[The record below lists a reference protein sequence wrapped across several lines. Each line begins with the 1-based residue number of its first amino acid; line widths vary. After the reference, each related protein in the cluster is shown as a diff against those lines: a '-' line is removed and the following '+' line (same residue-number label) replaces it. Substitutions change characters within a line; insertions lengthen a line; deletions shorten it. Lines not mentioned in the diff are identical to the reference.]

1 MVRSTW
7 TSCLFVLLLG
17 VIVIVPVALEG
28 ADLKD
33 GLYAEME
40 TSKGTITIQLYYKR
54 APLTV
59 ANFVGLA
66 EGTKESN
73 KDAGV
78 PFYDGLTFHRVI
90 QNFMIQGGDPSG
102 NGTGGPGYD
111 FPDEFH
117 PELRHSGPGV
127 LSMANS
133 GPNTNGSQFFITHK
147 ETPWLNDKHS
157 VFGQVVTGQ
166 DVVDAIEQGDQI
178 LHVKIIRKGKDVEA
192 FKADEETFQK
202 LMKERRDKAKKK
214 EEEARLGME
223 KEIKE
228 RWPNAVTTE
237 SGLRYV
243 VLEEGS
249 GESPSKGT
257 EVTAHYTGY
266 LMDGTKFDSSV
277 DRGKPFVFPVGMG
290 RVIKGWDEA
299 FLDMKAGEKRTLI
312 IPYELGYGERGYPPV
327 IPPKATLIF
336 DVELISF

>member
-1 MVRSTW
+1 MMRSRW
-7 TSCLFVLLLG
+7 ICGFIGLLIG
-17 VIVIVPVALEG
+17 VIAIAPDALEG
-28 ADLKD
+28 ADLED

-40 TSKGTITIQLYYKR
+40 TSKGTITIQLYDKR

-73 KDAGV
+73 KGAGV

-147 ETPWLNDKHS
+147 ETPWLDGKHS
-157 VFGQVVTGQ
+157 VFGQVVKGQ

-178 LHVKIIRKGKDVEA
+178 VHIKIIRKGKDAEA
-192 FKADEETFQK
+192 FKADEETFQS
-202 LMKERRDKAKKK
+202 LMKKQREKVEKK
-214 EEEARLGME
+214 EEEAHQIME

-249 GESPSKGT
+249 GENPSRGT

-336 DVELISF
+336 DVELIGF